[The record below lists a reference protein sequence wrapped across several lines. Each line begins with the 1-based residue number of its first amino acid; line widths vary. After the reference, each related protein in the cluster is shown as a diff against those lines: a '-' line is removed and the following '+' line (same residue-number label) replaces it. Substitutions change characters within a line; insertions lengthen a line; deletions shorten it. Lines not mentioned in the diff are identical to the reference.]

1 MVFTNQLY
9 VEAGEFLR
17 NSRWTHSRSSIAFTF
32 SRTRRYS
39 LAWSISALVQ
49 SFQTFFIT
57 CSSVQTFSSTCVVN
71 MIETQDVVHYV
82 ACLQLACTS
91 CTCTCSRQ
99 KVCCG
104 VCSTLCMITY
114 LSCQEE
120 AGHSDHTA
128 VVLRKALHCKE
139 AMEKHQSSLCC
150 VWWPVSGSDDKEEGF
165 SIIDV

>member
-1 MVFTNQLY
+1 MFAAGMYIVYMY
-9 VEAGEFLR
+9 VLSSESVLR
-17 NSRWTHSRSSIAFTF
+17 
-32 SRTRRYS
+32 
-39 LAWSISALVQ
+39 
-49 SFQTFFIT
+49 
-57 CSSVQTFSSTCVVN
+57 
-71 MIETQDVVHYV
+71 
-82 ACLQLACTS
+82 CLQ
-91 CTCTCSRQ
+91 
-99 KVCCG
+99 
-104 VCSTLCMITY
+104 LCMITY